1 MRCLI
6 SRCILLAVF
15 GLLAACQQASAPAL
29 TDSSGQPLDTDGKW
43 LLINYWATWCK
54 PCRAEIP
61 ALNSLHHELPE
72 QVRVLGYNFDRLE
85 DQALHAA
92 ARELGIEFALLSTA
106 SIQQLDLPGV
116 AGIPVTF
123 LVNPQ
128 GKYQHR
134 LTGEQS
140 RDSLLA
146 ALKANGAL
154 GD

>member
-1 MRCLI
+1 MPRVTCL
-6 SRCILLAVF
+6 LLA
-15 GLLAACQQASAPAL
+15 GLLLAGCSQPATPL
-29 TDSSGQPLDTDGKW
+29 SDSHGQPLETTGKW

-72 QVRVLGYNFDRLE
+72 QVMVLGYNFDRLE
-85 DQALHAA
+85 DETLHAA
-92 ARELGIEFALLSTA
+92 ASELGIEFALLSTA

>member
-1 MRCLI
+1 MPRVKYL
-6 SRCILLAVF
+6 LLA
-15 GLLAACQQASAPAL
+15 GLLLAGCSQPATPL
-29 TDSSGQPLDTDGKW
+29 SDDHGQPLETTGKW

-61 ALNSLHHELPE
+61 ALNSLHHELSE
-72 QVRVLGYNFDRLE
+72 QVLVLGYNFDRLE
-85 DQALHAA
+85 DETLQAA
-92 ARELGIEFALLSTA
+92 ASELGIEFALLSTA

-128 GKYQHR
+128 GEYQHR

-140 RDSLLA
+140 RESLLA

-154 GD
+154 SD